1 MMAAV
6 GLGYN
11 AIKDQIPQSIE
22 VACHNSKDSCTLSGP
37 AEDMATY
44 IAQLKAKGL
53 FAKLVNVANIA
64 YHSRYIKPAA
74 PALLK
79 YLKEVIPKLLS
90 ITEEIFQLAPF
101 NSFLLVS

>member
-6 GLGYN
+6 GAGYSEMKN
-11 AIKDQIPQSIE
+11 IIPDTIE

-37 AEDMATY
+37 AEDMAVF
-44 IAQLKAKGL
+44 IAQLKAKGM

-64 YHSRYIKPAA
+64 YHSQYIKPAA

-79 YLKEVIPKLLS
+79 YLKEVLNFPYQSK
-90 ITEEIFQLAPF
+90 
-101 NSFLLVS
+101 

>member
-6 GLGYN
+6 GAGYKT
-11 AIKDQIPQSIE
+11 IKSSLPESIE

-37 AEDMATY
+37 AEDMDAFV
-44 IAQLKAKGL
+44 AKLKAQGM
-53 FAKLVNVANIA
+53 FAKLVNVADIA

-79 YLKEVIPKLLS
+79 YLKEVRGIS
-90 ITEEIFQLAPF
+90 
-101 NSFLLVS
+101 

>member
-6 GLGYN
+6 GAGYN
-11 AIKDQIPQSIE
+11 KMKNILPESIE

-37 AEDMATY
+37 AEEMETL
-44 IAQLKAKGL
+44 IAKLQGEGM

-79 YLKEVIPKLLS
+79 YLKEVRTLL
-90 ITEEIFQLAPF
+90 IIYKYYVIRRF
-101 NSFLLVS
+101 V

>member
-6 GLGYN
+6 GAGYN
-11 AIKDQIPQSIE
+11 TMKKCIPESIE

-37 AEDMATY
+37 VEDMKKY
-44 IAQLKAKGL
+44 IEEVKAKGM

-74 PALLK
+74 PALLQ
-79 YLKEVIPKLLS
+79 YLKEV
-90 ITEEIFQLAPF
+90 
-101 NSFLLVS
+101 